1 MSTGKKKKISAG
13 KRKFRRFLRI
23 YASIL
28 GIATIV
34 VCIIVWGRLKNY
46 QESYDNS
53 KSKHS
58 PDKFMNEF
66 VDNLDYEK
74 ILGYVKNY
82 GINVETGINPKENHA
97 AYFAACVAADGAKYD
112 KNDKYTSV
120 MPVYDVY
127 AGDTRIAV
135 LSLKADGKSDS
146 FGFHDWKIRD
156 MAFDTNEIDYKTT
169 TVTVNEGMVLKYN
182 GQAVGDEYKIDSTDN
197 DAIRAKARALGASV
211 PAVETY
217 VIKIRSAAGI

>member
-1 MSTGKKKKISAG
+1 
-13 KRKFRRFLRI
+13 
-23 YASIL
+23 
-28 GIATIV
+28 
-34 VCIIVWGRLKNY
+34 
-46 QESYDNS
+46 
-53 KSKHS
+53 
-58 PDKFMNEF
+58 
-66 VDNLDYEK
+66 
-74 ILGYVKNY
+74 
-82 GINVETGINPKENHA
+82 
-97 AYFAACVAADGAKYD
+97 
-112 KNDKYTSV
+112 

-217 VIKIRSAAGI
+217 VIKDTFGSRNITATDSNGNSYTAFVEGNTYDFTGSKGTKAPEDIEKRVFDTIDSYILTIYNHKSFDETATYIEYNSDAYRLIKDVLASVIWGWTPDTVDTVSYTHLTLPTIA